1 MLFKGLCPNRNLL
14 IRIAL
19 IMNFQQLRGASEVQ
33 DALRS
38 CLRGKVFV
46 SAVSL
51 CMLTILSGCAV
62 SPSPVISVTESV
74 NPPEESSAYSP
85 VSEYRLGSGDKIK
98 LTVYGEDDLSG
109 DFEISG
115 NGSLSLPLVGQVQ
128 AGGMT
133 VPEFEKLLT
142 NQLKT
147 YFRRPRVSVQ
157 VLNYRPFYI
166 QGEVKN
172 AGEYSYSNGLLVR
185 DAIAKAGGYT
195 YRAATGHVF
204 IRRAIEK
211 DEKRYSLDAPV
222 YVMPGDN
229 IRIGER
235 FF

>member
-1 MLFKGLCPNRNLL
+1 M
-14 IRIAL
+14 
-19 IMNFQQLRGASEVQ
+19 Q

-38 CLRGKVFV
+38 YLRGKVFV
-46 SAVSL
+46 GAFSVSAL
-51 CMLTILSGCAV
+51 AILGGCAGSSAPMIAV
-62 SPSPVISVTESV
+62 TQSVQSDEG
-74 NPPEESSAYSP
+74 SAYSP
-85 VSEYRLGSGDKIK
+85 VSEYRLGTGDKIK
-98 LTVYGEDDLSG
+98 LTVYGEADLSG
-109 DFEISG
+109 DFEIGG

-133 VPEFEKLLT
+133 VPEFERFLT
-142 NQLKT
+142 QQLQT

-185 DAIAKAGGYT
+185 DAIAKAGGYS
-195 YRAATGHVF
+195 YRAATSHVY
-204 IRRAIEK
+204 IRRAADQE
-211 DEKRYSLDAPV
+211 EKRYSLDAPV

-229 IRIGER
+229 IRIAER